1 MKTQKHVEAKEKE
14 AQNKPAEK
22 TKLTYAEQMEF
33 DKLEPQIEKLD
44 DEMAKL
50 KEQLNDPK
58 NGYEDLMDF
67 QRQLDEKTA
76 ESDKLMDRW
85 EYLGQ
90 YI

>member
-1 MKTQKHVEAKEKE
+1 
-14 AQNKPAEK
+14 
-22 TKLTYAEQMEF
+22 MEF
-33 DKLEPQIEKLD
+33 DKLEPKIEKLD